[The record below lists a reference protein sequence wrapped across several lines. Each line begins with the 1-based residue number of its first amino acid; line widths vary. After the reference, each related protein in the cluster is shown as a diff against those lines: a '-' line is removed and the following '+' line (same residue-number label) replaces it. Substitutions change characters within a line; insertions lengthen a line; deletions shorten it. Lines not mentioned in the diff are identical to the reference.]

1 MSQSNP
7 VGWFELYVQDI
18 QRAKTFYEAVLQ
30 TTLSEIVIPDANI
43 QMWGFPQ
50 DMEATG
56 SSGALIQVT
65 GAPSGPGGTMI
76 YFQCDDCATVAD
88 RAAANGGSIHQ
99 AKMSV
104 GEYGFVS
111 LIKDT
116 EGNLV
121 GLFSN
126 Q

>member
-7 VGWFELYVQDI
+7 MGWIELNVQDI
-18 QRAKTFYEAVLQ
+18 QRAKTFYESVLQ
-30 TTLSEIVIPDANI
+30 IALSEIVIPDANSKC
-43 QMWGFPQ
+43 GAFPGHGGQ
-50 DMEATG
+50 S
-56 SSGALIQVT
+56 SSGALIQVA
-65 GAPSGPGGTMI
+65 GATSGPGGTMI
-76 YFQCDDCATVAD
+76 YFQCEDCAMAAD

-99 AKMSV
+99 AKMSF